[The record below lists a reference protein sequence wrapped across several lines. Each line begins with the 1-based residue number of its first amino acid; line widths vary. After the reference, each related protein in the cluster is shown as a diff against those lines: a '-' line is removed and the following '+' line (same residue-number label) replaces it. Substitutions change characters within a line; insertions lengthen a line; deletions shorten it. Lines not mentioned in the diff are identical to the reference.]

1 MDADTRAREV
11 RYLAANPLLV
21 EVFDKI
27 ERDAYEELLSMPGWQ
42 RILRP
47 AKQRALIERVK
58 VIRDVRSRLAFLGTT
73 QANRRSIGVA

>member
-11 RYLAANPLLV
+11 RYLAANPLLID
-21 EVFDKI
+21 VFEKI

-47 AKQRALIERVK
+47 AKQRALIERIK

>member
-1 MDADTRAREV
+1 MDADTRAREI

-21 EVFDKI
+21 DVFEKI
-27 ERDAYEELLSMPGWQ
+27 EHDAYEELLSMPGWQ

-47 AKQRALIERVK
+47 AKQRALIERIK

-73 QANRRSIGVA
+73 QTNRRSIGVA